1 MTMIRKRILHS
12 RHQRLWSQPVQG
24 PPLSEP
30 GCVGNGMLEPE
41 ALLITGEFFC
51 ESEEWLHSHQIDLS
65 FASYNPRT
73 GCFERCLVSEENHTI
88 LRELQLQGQ
97 FETRFYLTYS
107 LGEVYYREQLQAG
120 ALQDG
125 KRPSLPQWAYV
136 MHPTPEARQNL
147 EGWVSAHTVR
157 LKVLK
162 GGQGNGD

>member
-1 MTMIRKRILHS
+1 MTMIRKRLLPPGFALPWS
-12 RHQRLWSQPVQG
+12 RPIQG

-30 GCVGNGMLEPE
+30 GRDGSGTLEPE
-41 ALLITGEFFC
+41 ALVITGEFYC
-51 ESEEWLHSHQIDLS
+51 DSEDWLRGHQIDLS
-65 FASYNPRT
+65 FASFNPRT
-73 GCFERCLVSEENHTI
+73 GCIERCLVSKENYDT
-88 LRELQLQGQ
+88 LRELQLQGK

-107 LGEVYYREQLQAG
+107 LGEVYYQEQLQAG
-120 ALQDG
+120 ALQDD

-157 LKVLK
+157 LRVLK